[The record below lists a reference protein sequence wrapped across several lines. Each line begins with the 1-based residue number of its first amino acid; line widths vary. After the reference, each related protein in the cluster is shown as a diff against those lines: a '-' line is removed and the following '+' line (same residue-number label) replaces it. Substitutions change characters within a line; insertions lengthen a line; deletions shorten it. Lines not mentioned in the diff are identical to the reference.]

1 MPIGILGF
9 KGMEHPATT
18 KQIVPVRQ
26 TPNRTPFTL
35 TDLTQKELTYD
46 GGIRQL
52 REELAPAAADAE
64 AEEEGLVRGLGIARS
79 RIHVMQQ

>member
-52 REELAPAAADAE
+52 REELAPAAAEAE